1 MHWYNNSKWW
11 RPFQLWVKIVMVN
24 DWLFWCLNFVNWLIE
39 ILVWWHLRT
48 SIDAPPVLILYCLWF
63 RGFHRFLHRSFH
75 IVLGFFEFFLLLYR
89 CRSFISL
96 TFLVEKWKIKKN
108 QKKNNFGVWYAQMSS
123 VGIER
128 RRAVWPF
135 TNFPSKDQVWA
146 ASGTGSYILFDVNG
160 VERVLIWRSDW

>member
-1 MHWYNNSKWW
+1 MTTVS
-11 RPFQLWVKIVMVN
+11 VMGEDCN
-24 DWLFWCLNFVNWLIE
+24 GDWLI
-39 ILVWWHLRT
+39 ILVVEFCELTYWNTFVWWHLCT
-48 SIDAPPVLILYCLWF
+48 SIDAPPVLLLYCLWF

-75 IVLGFFEFFLLLYR
+75 IVLDFFEFFLLLYR

-96 TFLVEKWKIKKN
+96 TFLVEKWKIKKS
-108 QKKNNFGVWYAQMSS
+108 QKKSNFGVWYAQMSS